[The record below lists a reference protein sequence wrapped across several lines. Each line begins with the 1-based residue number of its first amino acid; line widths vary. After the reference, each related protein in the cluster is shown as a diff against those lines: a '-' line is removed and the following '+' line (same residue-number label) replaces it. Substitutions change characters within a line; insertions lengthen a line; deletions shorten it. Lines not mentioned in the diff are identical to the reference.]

1 ADLTARRHALE
12 HAAREHDDRVARL
25 ADEIAAVE
33 AALEQVEAKGRA
45 DLAPLAKA
53 AESTQTA
60 VAEAEAAALRAEAA
74 HSAARQAL
82 DVARGPL
89 AEAERRGQR
98 LDTEAKTLAKL
109 LHVDAKKLW
118 PPPPSM
124 PPIRRCRTASTR
136 WAITSRRRKSWRD
149 GWRKSE

>member
-1 ADLTARRHALE
+1 MRPVTLITGASSGIGAELARVFAAHGHELVITARREASLT
-12 HAAREHDDRVARL
+12 AL

-45 DLAPLAKA
+45 DLAPLAKT

-82 DVARGPL
+82 DRRAVEAAAVVLDRAGENVRAGAAR
-89 AEAERRGQR
+89 
-98 LDTEAKTLAKL
+98 
-109 LHVDAKKLW
+109 
-118 PPPPSM
+118 
-124 PPIRRCRTASTR
+124 
-136 WAITSRRRKSWRD
+136 RRRK
-149 GWRKSE
+149 